1 MGFVIDGY
9 TCTIR
14 ILRISYIVQ
23 SEFSEFLSSCL
34 ELKFFSVSDNLTF
47 VLSGLQYVP
56 YPTEM
61 VRPGISQSLGHP
73 GYLPV
78 PPNGLASAVSAVRI
92 T

>member
-1 MGFVIDGY
+1 MDIH
-9 TCTIR
+9 
-14 ILRISYIVQ
+14 VQ
-23 SEFSEFLSSCL
+23 SESSEFLSQCL
-34 ELKFFSVSDNLTF
+34 ELKFFSVSDNLIF
-47 VLSGLQYVP
+47 VLSGLQHVP